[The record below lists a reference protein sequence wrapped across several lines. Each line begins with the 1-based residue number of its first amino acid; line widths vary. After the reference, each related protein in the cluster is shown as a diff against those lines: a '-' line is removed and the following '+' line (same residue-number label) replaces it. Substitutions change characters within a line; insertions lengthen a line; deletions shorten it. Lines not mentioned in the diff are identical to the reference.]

1 MASIA
6 LSSKTRRSRLP
17 TGFHEMEIDS
27 LSHDGRGVGRL
38 SSKAVFLHG
47 ALPGE
52 RVRFEYTETH
62 RSYDEGRAVEV
73 LRASSQ
79 RVAPLCAHFEQCGG
93 CSLQHLAPAAQ
104 IEFKQNQLLEDCRR
118 IGKVEPAQIL
128 PPLQAEVWGY
138 RHKAR
143 LGVRYVEKKRRV
155 LIGFRE
161 KRSAFITDTARCEVL
176 HPAIGGRIRLLEELV
191 MSLSIRNAVPQIE
204 VAAGADKQV
213 LVFRVLQELSA
224 DDRARLIAFGR
235 EQELA
240 IYVQPQGP
248 DSIFPLYDATEEQ
261 GLYYY
266 LPAMGS
272 QLRIDFKPQDF
283 TQVHPGV
290 NRLIVRQALD
300 ELALEPQERVL
311 DLFCG
316 LGNFTIPMARQ
327 AAYVTGIEGAADMAG
342 RAREN
347 ARRNGVDN
355 IEFHAA
361 DLFAPT
367 PGAAWLQQPVD
378 KVLLDPP
385 RAGAQEILPVIA
397 RLGRPARILYISCN
411 PATLARDAGILVH
424 ECGYHFTSAGV
435 MDMFPHTAHV
445 ESMAVF
451 DR

>member
-1 MASIA
+1 LLTA
-6 LSSKTRRSRLP
+6 KKRKSRIP
-17 TGFHEMEIDS
+17 AGVHEIQIDS
-27 LSHDGRGVGRL
+27 LSHDGRGVGRVEN
-38 SSKAVFLHG
+38 KAVFLHG

-52 RVRFEYTETH
+52 RARFEYIATH
-62 RSYDEGRAVEV
+62 RNYDEGRV
-73 LRASSQ
+73 LEILQASPQ
-79 RVAPLCAHFEQCGG
+79 RVKPLCAHFELCGG

-118 IGKVEPAQIL
+118 IGHVQPAAVL

-143 LGVRYVEKKRRV
+143 LGVRYVEKKGRV

-161 KRSAFITDTARCEVL
+161 KRSSFITDIARCEVL
-176 HPAIGGRIRLLEELV
+176 HPSIGGRISQLEELV

-204 VAAGADKQV
+204 LAAGDYKQV
-213 LVFRVLQELSA
+213 LVFRVLQEPSAEDRERLS
-224 DDRARLIAFGR
+224 AFGR
-235 EQELA
+235 EYQLT
-240 IYVQPQGP
+240 IYLQPQGP
-248 DSIFPLYDATEEQ
+248 ASIYPLFEVAEND

-266 LPAMGS
+266 LPAEGN
-272 QLRIDFKPQDF
+272 LRIDFKPQDF

-290 NRLIVRQALD
+290 NRLIVRQALH

-316 LGNFTIPMARQ
+316 LGNFTIPMARR
-327 AAYVTGIEGAADMAG
+327 AAHAIGIEGAAEMVARAG
-342 RAREN
+342 DN
-347 ARRNGVDN
+347 ARRNGVSN
-355 IEFHAA
+355 IEFHVA
-361 DLFAPT
+361 DLFRPEPAF
-367 PGAAWLQQPVD
+367 AWLRQPVN

-385 RAGAQEILPVIA
+385 RAGAQEILPFVA
-397 RLGRPARILYISCN
+397 RLRPARIVYISCN
-411 PATLARDAGILVH
+411 PATLARDAGMLVN
-424 ECGYHFTSAGV
+424 EYGYRFTRAGV